1 MSKGKQNRK
10 AALKA
15 QEEARRLQEAKER
28 RQQTMIGV
36 IVTVA
41 LVALIALGGF
51 LYWRSHRPVKTQDL
65 EQARQAVAKVKEK
78 PSAANDQG
86 GFLISSQGLGKP
98 VAKAPTVEIYMD
110 FMCPGCGALH
120 RGLDST
126 LTGLVD
132 AGQINLV
139 IYPMSFM
146 DRLSTD
152 NYSTRT
158 GTATIY
164 VAQHDPDHLLPF
176 IANLYAKDFQPDE
189 SDYHPISNDKIRQQA
204 IKAGVD
210 PKVADQAVKGHY
222 RAWIK
227 AMDTYTPPAQ
237 GALESLRVQQ
247 GADDHAHGPHQRQ
260 LLGAG
265 QPVPSRS
272 GLPFGP
278 AQGSGPGSVQGGRQ
292 GRHARHRRLR
302 PTALA
307 GLNRAGRE
315 KFRVQRPPWG
325 HGDGTISF
333 RTAARSC
340 NGPPGPPP

>member
-36 IVTVA
+36 FVTVV
-41 LVALIALGGF
+41 LIALIALGGF

-86 GFLISSQGLGKP
+86 GFLISSQGLNKP

-152 NYSTRT
+152 NYSSRT

-210 PKVADQAVKGHY
+210 PKVAEQAVKGHY
-222 RAWIK
+222 RDWIK
-227 AMDTYTPPAQ
+227 AMDTYTPLRKELWNPSGANKGQMTTPTVRINGNYWELGNLSKAGLDYRTGLLKALGLDQSKVGVKGAMPAI
-237 GALESLRVQQ
+237 GAS
-247 GADDHAHGPHQRQ
+247 
-260 LLGAG
+260 G
-265 QPVPSRS
+265 QPRS
-272 GLPFGP
+272 
-278 AQGSGPGSVQGGRQ
+278 
-292 GRHARHRRLR
+292 
-302 PTALA
+302 
-307 GLNRAGRE
+307 LN
-315 KFRVQRPPWG
+315 
-325 HGDGTISF
+325 
-333 RTAARSC
+333 
-340 NGPPGPPP
+340 

>member
-1 MSKGKQNRK
+1 MSKGKQNRQ

-36 IVTVA
+36 IVTVVIIA
-41 LVALIALGGF
+41 MIALGGF
-51 LYWRSHRPVKTQDL
+51 VYWRSHRPVKTQDL
-65 EQARQAVAKVKEK
+65 EQARQAVARVKEK
-78 PSAANDQG
+78 PSTANDQG
-86 GFLISSQGLGKP
+86 GFLISSQGLNKP

-152 NYSTRT
+152 SYSTRT

-210 PKVADQAVKGHY
+210 PQVADQAVKGHY

-227 AMDTYTPPAQ
+227 AMDTYTPLRKELWNPT
-237 GALESLRVQQ
+237 GANKGQMSTPTVRINGNYWDLSDLSQ
-247 GADDHAHGPHQRQ
+247 
-260 LLGAG
+260 AG
-265 QPVPSRS
+265 MDYRS
-272 GLPFGP
+272 GLLKALGLDQAKVGVKGAMP
-278 AQGSGPGSVQGGRQ
+278 AIGASGHP
-292 GRHARHRRLR
+292 
-302 PTALA
+302 
-307 GLNRAGRE
+307 
-315 KFRVQRPPWG
+315 
-325 HGDGTISF
+325 
-333 RTAARSC
+333 RSLD
-340 NGPPGPPP
+340 

>member
-1 MSKGKQNRK
+1 MSKGKQNRQ

-36 IVTVA
+36 IVTVVIIA
-41 LVALIALGGF
+41 MIALGGF
-51 LYWRSHRPVKTQDL
+51 VYWRSHRPVKTQDL
-65 EQARQAVAKVKEK
+65 EQARQAVARVKEK

-86 GFLISSQGLGKP
+86 GFLISSQGLNKP

-189 SDYHPISNDKIRQQA
+189 SDYHPVSNDKIRQQA

-227 AMDTYTPPAQ
+227 AMDAYTPLRKELWNPSGSNKGQMTTPTVRINGNYWELGNLSRAGLDYSSGLLKALGLDQ
-237 GALESLRVQQ
+237 SKVGIKGAMPTI
-247 GADDHAHGPHQRQ
+247 GAS
-260 LLGAG
+260 G
-265 QPVPSRS
+265 QPRS
-272 GLPFGP
+272 L
-278 AQGSGPGSVQGGRQ
+278 S
-292 GRHARHRRLR
+292 
-302 PTALA
+302 
-307 GLNRAGRE
+307 
-315 KFRVQRPPWG
+315 
-325 HGDGTISF
+325 
-333 RTAARSC
+333 
-340 NGPPGPPP
+340 

>member
-36 IVTVA
+36 IVTVV
-41 LVALIALGGF
+41 LIALIALGGF

-86 GFLISSQGLGKP
+86 GFLISSQGLNKP

-152 NYSTRT
+152 NYSSRT
-158 GTATIY
+158 GTAAIY

-227 AMDTYTPPAQ
+227 AMDAYTPLRKELWNPSGSNKGQMTTPTVRINGNYWELGNLSRAGLDYSSGLLKALGLDQAKVGVKGAMPAI
-237 GALESLRVQQ
+237 GAS
-247 GADDHAHGPHQRQ
+247 
-260 LLGAG
+260 G
-265 QPVPSRS
+265 QPRS
-272 GLPFGP
+272 L
-278 AQGSGPGSVQGGRQ
+278 S
-292 GRHARHRRLR
+292 
-302 PTALA
+302 
-307 GLNRAGRE
+307 
-315 KFRVQRPPWG
+315 
-325 HGDGTISF
+325 
-333 RTAARSC
+333 
-340 NGPPGPPP
+340 

>member
-1 MSKGKQNRK
+1 MSKGKQNRQ

-36 IVTVA
+36 IVTVVIIA
-41 LVALIALGGF
+41 MIALGGF
-51 LYWRSHRPVKTQDL
+51 VYWRSHRPVKTQDL
-65 EQARQAVAKVKEK
+65 EQARQAVARVKEK

-86 GFLISSQGLGKP
+86 GFLISSQGLNKP

-210 PKVADQAVKGHY
+210 PKVADQAVKGRY

-227 AMDTYTPPAQ
+227 AMDAYTPLRKELWNPSGSNKGQMTTPTVRINGNYWELGNLSRAGLDYSSGLLKALGLDQSKVGIKGAMPAI
-237 GALESLRVQQ
+237 GAS
-247 GADDHAHGPHQRQ
+247 
-260 LLGAG
+260 G
-265 QPVPSRS
+265 QPRS
-272 GLPFGP
+272 L
-278 AQGSGPGSVQGGRQ
+278 S
-292 GRHARHRRLR
+292 
-302 PTALA
+302 
-307 GLNRAGRE
+307 
-315 KFRVQRPPWG
+315 
-325 HGDGTISF
+325 
-333 RTAARSC
+333 
-340 NGPPGPPP
+340 

>member
-36 IVTVA
+36 IVTVV
-41 LVALIALGGF
+41 LIALIALGGF

-86 GFLISSQGLGKP
+86 GFLISSKGLGKP

-164 VAQHDPDHLLPF
+164 VAQHDPEHLLPF

-210 PKVADQAVKGHY
+210 PQVADQAVKGHY

-227 AMDTYTPPAQ
+227 AMDTYTPLRKELWNPT
-237 GALESLRVQQ
+237 GANKGQMTTPTVRINGNYWDLSDLSQ
-247 GADDHAHGPHQRQ
+247 
-260 LLGAG
+260 AG
-265 QPVPSRS
+265 MDYRS
-272 GLPFGP
+272 GLLKALGLDQAKVGVKGAMP
-278 AQGSGPGSVQGGRQ
+278 AIGASGNP
-292 GRHARHRRLR
+292 
-302 PTALA
+302 
-307 GLNRAGRE
+307 
-315 KFRVQRPPWG
+315 
-325 HGDGTISF
+325 
-333 RTAARSC
+333 RSLD
-340 NGPPGPPP
+340 

>member
-36 IVTVA
+36 IVTVV
-41 LVALIALGGF
+41 LIALIALGGF

-86 GFLISSQGLGKP
+86 GFLISSQGLNKP

-210 PKVADQAVKGHY
+210 PKVAEQAVKGHY
-222 RAWIK
+222 RDWIK
-227 AMDTYTPPAQ
+227 AMDTYTPLRKELWNPCGSNKGQMTTPTVRINGNYWELGNLSQAGLDYRTGLLKALGLDQSKVGVKGAMPAI
-237 GALESLRVQQ
+237 GAS
-247 GADDHAHGPHQRQ
+247 
-260 LLGAG
+260 G
-265 QPVPSRS
+265 QPRS
-272 GLPFGP
+272 L
-278 AQGSGPGSVQGGRQ
+278 
-292 GRHARHRRLR
+292 
-302 PTALA
+302 
-307 GLNRAGRE
+307 
-315 KFRVQRPPWG
+315 
-325 HGDGTISF
+325 D
-333 RTAARSC
+333 
-340 NGPPGPPP
+340 

>member
-1 MSKGKQNRK
+1 MSKGKQNRQ

-36 IVTVA
+36 IVTVVIIA
-41 LVALIALGGF
+41 MIALGGF
-51 LYWRSHRPVKTQDL
+51 VYWRSHRPVKTQDL
-65 EQARQAVAKVKEK
+65 EQARQAVARVKEK

-86 GFLISSQGLGKP
+86 GFLISSQGLNKP

-164 VAQHDPDHLLPF
+164 VAQHDPGHLLPF

-210 PKVADQAVKGHY
+210 PQVADQAVKGHY

-227 AMDTYTPPAQ
+227 AMDTYTPLRKELWNPT
-237 GALESLRVQQ
+237 GANKGQMTTPTVRINGNYWDLSDLSQ
-247 GADDHAHGPHQRQ
+247 
-260 LLGAG
+260 AG
-265 QPVPSRS
+265 MDYRS
-272 GLPFGP
+272 GLLKALGLDQAKVGVKGAMP
-278 AQGSGPGSVQGGRQ
+278 AIGASGHP
-292 GRHARHRRLR
+292 
-302 PTALA
+302 
-307 GLNRAGRE
+307 
-315 KFRVQRPPWG
+315 
-325 HGDGTISF
+325 
-333 RTAARSC
+333 RSLD
-340 NGPPGPPP
+340 

>member
-36 IVTVA
+36 IVTVV
-41 LVALIALGGF
+41 LIALIALGGF

-189 SDYHPISNDKIRQQA
+189 SDYHPVSNDKIRQQA

-227 AMDTYTPPAQ
+227 AMDAYTP
-237 GALESLRVQQ
+237 LRKELWNPSGSNKGQMTTPTVRIN
-247 GADDHAHGPHQRQ
+247 GNYWE
-260 LLGAG
+260 LGNLSQAG
-265 QPVPSRS
+265 LDYRS
-272 GLPFGP
+272 GLLKALGLDQSKVGVKGTMP
-278 AQGSGPGSVQGGRQ
+278 AIGASGHP
-292 GRHARHRRLR
+292 
-302 PTALA
+302 
-307 GLNRAGRE
+307 
-315 KFRVQRPPWG
+315 
-325 HGDGTISF
+325 
-333 RTAARSC
+333 RSLD
-340 NGPPGPPP
+340 

>member
-1 MSKGKQNRK
+1 MLHPWRLHYAQYAKERIQVMSKGKQNRQ

-36 IVTVA
+36 IVTVVIIA
-41 LVALIALGGF
+41 MIALGGF
-51 LYWRSHRPVKTQDL
+51 VYWRSHRPVKTQDL

-86 GFLISSQGLGKP
+86 GFLISSQGLNKP

-152 NYSTRT
+152 SYSTRT

-210 PKVADQAVKGHY
+210 PQVADQAVKGHY

-227 AMDTYTPPAQ
+227 AMDTYTPLRKELWNPT
-237 GALESLRVQQ
+237 GANKGQMSTPTVRINGNYWDLSDLSQ
-247 GADDHAHGPHQRQ
+247 
-260 LLGAG
+260 AG
-265 QPVPSRS
+265 MDYRS
-272 GLPFGP
+272 GLLKALGLDQAKVGVKGAMP
-278 AQGSGPGSVQGGRQ
+278 AIGASGHP
-292 GRHARHRRLR
+292 
-302 PTALA
+302 
-307 GLNRAGRE
+307 
-315 KFRVQRPPWG
+315 
-325 HGDGTISF
+325 
-333 RTAARSC
+333 RSLD
-340 NGPPGPPP
+340 

>member
-1 MSKGKQNRK
+1 MSKGKQNRQ

-36 IVTVA
+36 IVTVVIIA
-41 LVALIALGGF
+41 MIALGGF
-51 LYWRSHRPVKTQDL
+51 VYWRSHRPVKTQDL

-86 GFLISSQGLGKP
+86 GFLISSQGLNKP

-152 NYSTRT
+152 SYSTRT

-210 PKVADQAVKGHY
+210 PQVADQAVKGHY

-227 AMDTYTPPAQ
+227 AMDTYTPLRKELWNPT
-237 GALESLRVQQ
+237 GANKGQMSTPTVRINGNYWDLSDLSQ
-247 GADDHAHGPHQRQ
+247 
-260 LLGAG
+260 AG
-265 QPVPSRS
+265 MDYRS
-272 GLPFGP
+272 GLLKALGLDQAKVGVKGAMP
-278 AQGSGPGSVQGGRQ
+278 AIGASGHP
-292 GRHARHRRLR
+292 
-302 PTALA
+302 
-307 GLNRAGRE
+307 
-315 KFRVQRPPWG
+315 
-325 HGDGTISF
+325 
-333 RTAARSC
+333 RSLD
-340 NGPPGPPP
+340 

>member
-1 MSKGKQNRK
+1 MSKGKQNHQ

-28 RQQTMIGV
+28 RQQTMIGI
-36 IVTVA
+36 IVTVV
-41 LVALIALGGF
+41 LIALIALGGF
-51 LYWRSHRPVKTQDL
+51 FYWRSHRPVKTQDL
-65 EQARQAVAKVKEK
+65 EQARQAVARVKEK

-86 GFLISSQGLGKP
+86 GFLISSRGLGKP

-132 AGQINLV
+132 GGQINLV

-189 SDYHPISNDKIRQQA
+189 SNYQPISNDKIRQQA

-210 PKVADQAVKGHY
+210 PKVADQALKGHY
-222 RAWIK
+222 RDWIK
-227 AMDTYTPPAQ
+227 AMDTYTP
-237 GALESLRVQQ
+237 LRKELWNPSGSNTGQMTTPTVRIN
-247 GADDHAHGPHQRQ
+247 GNDWD
-260 LLGAG
+260 LGNL
-265 QPVPSRS
+265 SR
-272 GLPFGP
+272 
-278 AQGSGPGSVQGGRQ
+278 
-292 GRHARHRRLR
+292 
-302 PTALA
+302 A
-307 GLNRAGRE
+307 GLDYRAGLL
-315 KFRVQRPPWG
+315 KALGLDQSKVGVKGAMPAIGASG
-325 HGDGTISF
+325 HP
-333 RTAARSC
+333 RSLD
-340 NGPPGPPP
+340 

>member
-36 IVTVA
+36 IVTVV
-41 LVALIALGGF
+41 LIALIALGGF

-126 LTGLVD
+126 LTDLVD

-152 NYSTRT
+152 NYSSRT

-210 PKVADQAVKGHY
+210 PKVADQAVKGRY

-227 AMDTYTPPAQ
+227 AMDAYTPLRKELWNPSGSNKGQMTTPTVRINDNYWELGNLSRAGLDYSSGLLKALGLDQSKVGVKGAMPAI
-237 GALESLRVQQ
+237 GAS
-247 GADDHAHGPHQRQ
+247 
-260 LLGAG
+260 G
-265 QPVPSRS
+265 QPRS
-272 GLPFGP
+272 L
-278 AQGSGPGSVQGGRQ
+278 S
-292 GRHARHRRLR
+292 
-302 PTALA
+302 
-307 GLNRAGRE
+307 
-315 KFRVQRPPWG
+315 
-325 HGDGTISF
+325 
-333 RTAARSC
+333 
-340 NGPPGPPP
+340 

>member
-36 IVTVA
+36 IVTVV
-41 LVALIALGGF
+41 LIALIALGGF
-51 LYWRSHRPVKTQDL
+51 LYWRSHRPVKTEDL
-65 EQARQAVAKVKEK
+65 EQARQAVAKVEEK

-86 GFLISSQGLGKP
+86 GFLISSKGLGKP

-164 VAQHDPDHLLPF
+164 VAQHDPEHLLPF

-189 SDYHPISNDKIRQQA
+189 SDYHPVSNDKIRQQA

-210 PKVADQAVKGHY
+210 PKVADQAVKGRY

-227 AMDTYTPPAQ
+227 AMDAYTPLRKELWNPDGSNKGQMTTPTVRINGNYWELGNLSRAGLDYSSGLLKALGLDQSEVGVKGAMPAI
-237 GALESLRVQQ
+237 GAS
-247 GADDHAHGPHQRQ
+247 
-260 LLGAG
+260 G
-265 QPVPSRS
+265 QPRS
-272 GLPFGP
+272 L
-278 AQGSGPGSVQGGRQ
+278 S
-292 GRHARHRRLR
+292 
-302 PTALA
+302 
-307 GLNRAGRE
+307 
-315 KFRVQRPPWG
+315 
-325 HGDGTISF
+325 
-333 RTAARSC
+333 
-340 NGPPGPPP
+340 

>member
-1 MSKGKQNRK
+1 MSKGKQNRQ

-36 IVTVA
+36 IVTVVIIA
-41 LVALIALGGF
+41 MIALGGF
-51 LYWRSHRPVKTQDL
+51 VYWRSHRPVKTQDL
-65 EQARQAVAKVKEK
+65 EQARQAVARVKEK

-86 GFLISSQGLGKP
+86 GFLISSQGLNKP

-152 NYSTRT
+152 SYSTRT

-210 PKVADQAVKGHY
+210 PQVADQAVKGHY

-227 AMDTYTPPAQ
+227 AMDTYTPLRKELWNPT
-237 GALESLRVQQ
+237 GANKGQMSTPTVRINGNYWDLSDLSQ
-247 GADDHAHGPHQRQ
+247 
-260 LLGAG
+260 AG
-265 QPVPSRS
+265 MDYRS
-272 GLPFGP
+272 GLLKALGLDQAKVGVKGAMP
-278 AQGSGPGSVQGGRQ
+278 AIGASGHP
-292 GRHARHRRLR
+292 
-302 PTALA
+302 
-307 GLNRAGRE
+307 
-315 KFRVQRPPWG
+315 
-325 HGDGTISF
+325 
-333 RTAARSC
+333 RSLD
-340 NGPPGPPP
+340 

>member
-36 IVTVA
+36 IVTVV
-41 LVALIALGGF
+41 LIALIALGGF

-86 GFLISSQGLGKP
+86 GFLISSQGLNKP
-98 VAKAPTVEIYMD
+98 VTKAPTVEIYMD

-152 NYSTRT
+152 NYSSRT

-210 PKVADQAVKGHY
+210 PKVAEQAVKGHY
-222 RAWIK
+222 RDWIK
-227 AMDTYTPPAQ
+227 AMDTYTPLRKELWNPSGANKGQMTTPTVRINGNYWELGNLSKAGLDYRTGLLKALGLDQSKVGVKGAMPAI
-237 GALESLRVQQ
+237 GAS
-247 GADDHAHGPHQRQ
+247 
-260 LLGAG
+260 G
-265 QPVPSRS
+265 QPRS
-272 GLPFGP
+272 
-278 AQGSGPGSVQGGRQ
+278 
-292 GRHARHRRLR
+292 
-302 PTALA
+302 
-307 GLNRAGRE
+307 LN
-315 KFRVQRPPWG
+315 
-325 HGDGTISF
+325 
-333 RTAARSC
+333 
-340 NGPPGPPP
+340 

>member
-1 MSKGKQNRK
+1 MSKGKQNRQ

-36 IVTVA
+36 IVTVVIIA
-41 LVALIALGGF
+41 MIALGGF
-51 LYWRSHRPVKTQDL
+51 VYWRSHRPVKTQDL
-65 EQARQAVAKVKEK
+65 EQARQAVARVKEK

-86 GFLISSQGLGKP
+86 GFLISSQGLNKP

-152 NYSTRT
+152 SYSTRT

-210 PKVADQAVKGHY
+210 PQVADQAVKGHY

-227 AMDTYTPPAQ
+227 AMDTYTPLRKELWNPT
-237 GALESLRVQQ
+237 GANKGQMSTPTVRINGNYWDLSDLSQ
-247 GADDHAHGPHQRQ
+247 
-260 LLGAG
+260 AG
-265 QPVPSRS
+265 MDYRS
-272 GLPFGP
+272 GLLKALCLDQAKVGVKGAMP
-278 AQGSGPGSVQGGRQ
+278 AIGASGHP
-292 GRHARHRRLR
+292 
-302 PTALA
+302 
-307 GLNRAGRE
+307 
-315 KFRVQRPPWG
+315 
-325 HGDGTISF
+325 
-333 RTAARSC
+333 RSLD
-340 NGPPGPPP
+340 

>member
-1 MSKGKQNRK
+1 MSKGKQNHQ

-28 RQQTMIGV
+28 RQQTMIGI
-36 IVTVA
+36 IVTVV
-41 LVALIALGGF
+41 LIALIALGGF
-51 LYWRSHRPVKTQDL
+51 FYWRSHRPVKTQDL
-65 EQARQAVAKVKEK
+65 EQARQAVARVKEK

-86 GFLISSQGLGKP
+86 GFLISSRGLGKP

-132 AGQINLV
+132 GGQINLV

-152 NYSTRT
+152 NYSSRT

-210 PKVADQAVKGHY
+210 PKVADQALKGHY
-222 RAWIK
+222 RDWIK
-227 AMDTYTPPAQ
+227 AMDAYTPMRKELWNPSGSNKGQ
-237 GALESLRVQQ
+237 MTTPTVRINGNYW
-247 GADDHAHGPHQRQ
+247 D
-260 LLGAG
+260 LGNL
-265 QPVPSRS
+265 SR
-272 GLPFGP
+272 
-278 AQGSGPGSVQGGRQ
+278 
-292 GRHARHRRLR
+292 
-302 PTALA
+302 A
-307 GLNRAGRE
+307 GLDYRAGLL
-315 KFRVQRPPWG
+315 KALGLDQSKVGVKGAMPAIGASG
-325 HGDGTISF
+325 HP
-333 RTAARSC
+333 RSLD
-340 NGPPGPPP
+340 

>member
-36 IVTVA
+36 IVTVV
-41 LVALIALGGF
+41 LIALIALGGF

-86 GFLISSQGLGKP
+86 GFLISSQGLNKP

-152 NYSTRT
+152 NYSSRT

-210 PKVADQAVKGHY
+210 PKVADQAVKGRY

-227 AMDTYTPPAQ
+227 AMDAYTPLRKELWNPSGSNKGQMTTPTVRINGNYWELGNLSRAGLDYSSGLLKALGLDQSKVGVKGAMPAI
-237 GALESLRVQQ
+237 GAS
-247 GADDHAHGPHQRQ
+247 
-260 LLGAG
+260 G
-265 QPVPSRS
+265 QPRS
-272 GLPFGP
+272 L
-278 AQGSGPGSVQGGRQ
+278 S
-292 GRHARHRRLR
+292 
-302 PTALA
+302 
-307 GLNRAGRE
+307 
-315 KFRVQRPPWG
+315 
-325 HGDGTISF
+325 
-333 RTAARSC
+333 
-340 NGPPGPPP
+340 

>member
-65 EQARQAVAKVKEK
+65 EQARQAVARVKEK

-86 GFLISSQGLGKP
+86 GFLISSQGLNKP

-152 NYSTRT
+152 SYSTRT

-210 PKVADQAVKGHY
+210 PQVADQAVKGHY

-227 AMDTYTPPAQ
+227 AMDTYTPLRKELWNPT
-237 GALESLRVQQ
+237 GANKGQMSTPTVRINGNYWDLSDLSQ
-247 GADDHAHGPHQRQ
+247 
-260 LLGAG
+260 AG
-265 QPVPSRS
+265 MDYRS
-272 GLPFGP
+272 GLLKALGLDQAKVGVKGAMP
-278 AQGSGPGSVQGGRQ
+278 AIGASGHP
-292 GRHARHRRLR
+292 
-302 PTALA
+302 
-307 GLNRAGRE
+307 
-315 KFRVQRPPWG
+315 
-325 HGDGTISF
+325 
-333 RTAARSC
+333 RSLD
-340 NGPPGPPP
+340 

>member
-36 IVTVA
+36 IVTVV
-41 LVALIALGGF
+41 LIALIALGGF

-65 EQARQAVAKVKEK
+65 EQARQAVAKVEEK

-86 GFLISSQGLGKP
+86 GFLISSKGLGKP

-158 GTATIY
+158 GTAAIY
-164 VAQHDPDHLLPF
+164 VAQHDPEHLLPF

-189 SDYHPISNDKIRQQA
+189 SDYHPVSNDKIRQQA

-227 AMDTYTPPAQ
+227 AMDAYTPLRKELWNPSGSNKGQMTTPTVRINGNYWELGNLSRAGLDYSSGLLKALGLDQSKVGIKGAMPAI
-237 GALESLRVQQ
+237 GAS
-247 GADDHAHGPHQRQ
+247 
-260 LLGAG
+260 G
-265 QPVPSRS
+265 QPRS
-272 GLPFGP
+272 L
-278 AQGSGPGSVQGGRQ
+278 S
-292 GRHARHRRLR
+292 
-302 PTALA
+302 
-307 GLNRAGRE
+307 
-315 KFRVQRPPWG
+315 
-325 HGDGTISF
+325 
-333 RTAARSC
+333 
-340 NGPPGPPP
+340 

>member
-10 AALKA
+10 AALRA
-15 QEEARRLQEAKER
+15 QEGARRLQEAKER
-28 RQQTMIGV
+28 RQQTMIGI
-36 IVTVA
+36 IVTVV
-41 LVALIALGGF
+41 LIALIALGGF
-51 LYWRSHRPVKTQDL
+51 LYWRSHRPVKTKDI
-65 EQARQAVAKVKEK
+65 EQARQAAAKVKEK

-86 GFLISSQGLGKP
+86 GFLISSKGLGKP

-152 NYSTRT
+152 NYSSRT

-189 SDYHPISNDKIRQQA
+189 SDYHPVSNDKIRQQA

-227 AMDTYTPPAQ
+227 AMDAYTP
-237 GALESLRVQQ
+237 LRKELWNPSGSNKGQMTTPTVRIN
-247 GADDHAHGPHQRQ
+247 GSYWE
-260 LLGAG
+260 LGNLSQAG
-265 QPVPSRS
+265 LDYRS
-272 GLPFGP
+272 GLLKALGLDQSKVGVKGTMP
-278 AQGSGPGSVQGGRQ
+278 AIGASGQP
-292 GRHARHRRLR
+292 
-302 PTALA
+302 
-307 GLNRAGRE
+307 
-315 KFRVQRPPWG
+315 
-325 HGDGTISF
+325 
-333 RTAARSC
+333 RSLD
-340 NGPPGPPP
+340 

>member
-36 IVTVA
+36 IVTVV
-41 LVALIALGGF
+41 LIALIALGGF

-86 GFLISSQGLGKP
+86 GFLISSQGLNKP

-126 LTGLVD
+126 LTDLVD

-152 NYSTRT
+152 NYSSRT

-210 PKVADQAVKGHY
+210 PKVADQAVKGRY

-227 AMDTYTPPAQ
+227 AMDAYTPLRKELWNPSGSNKGQMTTPTVRINGNYWELGNLSRAGLDYSSGLLKALGLDQSKVGVKGAMPAI
-237 GALESLRVQQ
+237 GAS
-247 GADDHAHGPHQRQ
+247 
-260 LLGAG
+260 G
-265 QPVPSRS
+265 QPRS
-272 GLPFGP
+272 L
-278 AQGSGPGSVQGGRQ
+278 S
-292 GRHARHRRLR
+292 
-302 PTALA
+302 
-307 GLNRAGRE
+307 
-315 KFRVQRPPWG
+315 
-325 HGDGTISF
+325 
-333 RTAARSC
+333 
-340 NGPPGPPP
+340 

>member
-36 IVTVA
+36 IVTVV
-41 LVALIALGGF
+41 LIALIALGGF

-65 EQARQAVAKVKEK
+65 EQARQAVAKVEEK

-86 GFLISSQGLGKP
+86 GFLISSKGLGKP

-164 VAQHDPDHLLPF
+164 VAQHDPEHLLPF

-189 SDYHPISNDKIRQQA
+189 SDYHPVSNDKIRQQA

-210 PKVADQAVKGHY
+210 PRVADQAVKGHY

-227 AMDTYTPPAQ
+227 AMDAYTPLRKELWNPSGSNKGQMTTPTVRINGNYWELGNLSRAGLDYSSGLLKALGLDQSKVGVKGAMPAI
-237 GALESLRVQQ
+237 GAS
-247 GADDHAHGPHQRQ
+247 
-260 LLGAG
+260 G
-265 QPVPSRS
+265 QPRS
-272 GLPFGP
+272 L
-278 AQGSGPGSVQGGRQ
+278 S
-292 GRHARHRRLR
+292 
-302 PTALA
+302 
-307 GLNRAGRE
+307 
-315 KFRVQRPPWG
+315 
-325 HGDGTISF
+325 
-333 RTAARSC
+333 
-340 NGPPGPPP
+340 